1 MFSSARTNAAIVLLS
16 VAIILN
22 IIVLMRGEESPGWP
36 VAAIVL
42 LGAAG
47 ITLLVQ
53 RRQP

>member
-1 MFSSARTNAAIVLLS
+1 MFRSARVNAAIVLLS

-22 IIVLMRGEESPGWP
+22 IVVLMRGEESPGWP

-53 RRQP
+53 RREP

>member
-1 MFSSARTNAAIVLLS
+1 MFGSARTNAAIVLLS

-22 IIVLMRGEESPGWP
+22 IVVLMRGEESPGWP
-36 VAAIVL
+36 VAAIIL

-53 RRQP
+53 RREP

>member
-1 MFSSARTNAAIVLLS
+1 MRSARTNAAIVLLS

-22 IIVLMRGEESPGWP
+22 IVGLVRCEESPGWS
-36 VAAIVL
+36 VAAIVF

-53 RRQP
+53 RREP

>member
-1 MFSSARTNAAIVLLS
+1 MFSSARLNAAIVLLS

-22 IIVLMRGEESPGWP
+22 IVVLMRGEESPGWP
-36 VAAIVL
+36 LAAIVL

-53 RRQP
+53 RREP